1 MNKIILAVLPL
12 ALCAGCATA
21 QRTDI
26 KLGMTYDEV
35 VKITGKMPLVRE
47 SVNGFTYKAWFDAG
61 QSPTVWFISTFAGD
75 PHIRA
80 YLLSFDLNN
89 RLVAIEY
96 AGL

>member
-1 MNKIILAVLPL
+1 MRRIILAVLLL

-21 QRTDI
+21 KRTDI

-47 SVNGFTYKAWFDAG
+47 SVSGSTYKAWFDAG
-61 QSPTVWFISTFAGD
+61 QSPMIWFISTFAGD

-80 YLLSFDLNN
+80 WLLSFDLNN
-89 RLVAIEY
+89 HLVAIEY